1 MTSVVLW
8 LNMSKFALYC
18 IKHLRQL
25 PKFLNYQEGMTR
37 AGNANGTCGIRTNVR
52 SNFSEHKGAPLSSYS
67 LIVAKLRLINKLPN
81 FLFANAQYFFTKMI
95 ILFAKIKGKPL
106 A

>member
-8 LNMSKFALYC
+8 LNMSKFASYC
-18 IKHLRQL
+18 INHLRQL
-25 PKFLNYQEGMTR
+25 PKFLNYQAGMTR

-81 FLFANAQYFFTKMI
+81 FLFANAQYFFSQNDYI
-95 ILFAKIKGKPL
+95 ICKD
-106 A
+106 

>member
-67 LIVAKLRLINKLPN
+67 LIVAKLRLINKLLN
-81 FLFANAQYFFTKMI
+81 FLFANAQYFFSQNDYI
-95 ILFAKIKGKPL
+95 ICKD
-106 A
+106 